1 MGSAVQLTPMIV
13 VSAFAVGYSLGWVLM
28 KGISRGG
35 FGMEQVAARVRAAVR
50 WFIVGHEPVEERR
63 TEAA

>member
-28 KGISRGG
+28 KRISEGGIRKQ
-35 FGMEQVAARVRAAVR
+35 QVAARVRAAVR